1 MPILSRV
8 RRKPEKREGRAAL
21 LAHLTAVLGGV
32 SGRGEENGS
41 SPKRDLCNILE
52 RAGAE
57 KVGKG
62 CKVVRMST

>member
-1 MPILSRV
+1 MPILSRG

-32 SGRGEENGS
+32 SGRGEEKGS

-52 RAGAE
+52 CDGAE

>member
-32 SGRGEENGS
+32 SGGEEKGS
-41 SPKRDLCNILE
+41 LLKRDLCNILE